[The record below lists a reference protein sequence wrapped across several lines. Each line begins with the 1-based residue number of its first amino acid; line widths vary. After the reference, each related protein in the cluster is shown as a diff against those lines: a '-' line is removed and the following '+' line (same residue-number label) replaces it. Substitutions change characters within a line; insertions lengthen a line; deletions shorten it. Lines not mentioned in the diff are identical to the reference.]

1 MNIMEQL
8 KPKLQIHTR
17 DSTIVS
23 SFQKEEKKE
32 ELNFDALLDLKT
44 IDPNSI
50 ITLLEQKMEERQKI
64 LQGKIKR

>member
-1 MNIMEQL
+1 MEQL

-50 ITLLEQKMEERQKI
+50 VTFLEQKMEERQKI